1 MILNERESRHEHV
14 LHVARQMMTAA
25 RTAPKGKGVD
35 IIEIAMVTDGD
46 INILSEMMVKMVA
59 EHGMKFFLRDAE
71 NILNAECVLLIGT
84 HEQAQGLNCGHC
96 GYATCVSRKEGVP
109 CALNSVDVGIAIGAG
124 TDVAIESADVVLM
137 KSSLL
142 DIPAAMDLSRAVL
155 RNIKQNLFWAFF
167 YNSIGI
173 PVAAGVLYP
182 ALHLT
187 LNPMLAAAAMSLSSV
202 CVVSNALRLRGWK
215 PPVFP
220 DQPVPTAPL
229 PESAVFQSQGKE
241 ENTVNKTIH
250 IDGMMCT
257 HCTGRVEKAL
267 NDLPGVEATVDLDSK
282 SAAVTCTPDVSDD
295 TLRQAVEDAGYHVTG
310 IR

>member
-109 CALNSVDVGIAIGAG
+109 CALNSVDVGIAIGSACATAADNRFDYGITGGAG
-124 TDVAIESADVVLM
+124 VELRTKAGNFLVEGRYYYA
-137 KSSLL
+137 
-142 DIPAAMDLSRAVL
+142 LSD
-155 RNIKQNLFWAFF
+155 F
-167 YNSIGI
+167 YNSTKKDYFSRS
-173 PVAAGVLYP
+173 AHGVITAKITYLFD
-182 ALHLT
+182 
-187 LNPMLAAAAMSLSSV
+187 
-202 CVVSNALRLRGWK
+202 LRK
-215 PPVFP
+215 
-220 DQPVPTAPL
+220 
-229 PESAVFQSQGKE
+229 
-241 ENTVNKTIH
+241 
-250 IDGMMCT
+250 
-257 HCTGRVEKAL
+257 
-267 NDLPGVEATVDLDSK
+267 
-282 SAAVTCTPDVSDD
+282 
-295 TLRQAVEDAGYHVTG
+295 
-310 IR
+310 